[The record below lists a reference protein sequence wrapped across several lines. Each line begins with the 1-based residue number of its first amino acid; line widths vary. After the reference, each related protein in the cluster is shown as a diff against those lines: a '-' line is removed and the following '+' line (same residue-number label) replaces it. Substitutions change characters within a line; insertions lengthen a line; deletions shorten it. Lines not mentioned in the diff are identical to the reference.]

1 MNTKNDVITKQ
12 LHFCNLFFKPTSCK
26 IIFIIEIAYVKN
38 KLLNLDWKKIGGKW
52 KPLVLFILQTRP
64 ARFNKIKQLLP
75 GISSN
80 SLSRCLYEMERNGLI
95 YRDTNMHA
103 SYHLTDNG
111 NKICVM
117 LIEIKKIVERL
128 PDL

>member
-1 MNTKNDVITKQ
+1 MQ
-12 LHFCNLFFKPTSCK
+12 H
-26 IIFIIEIAYVKN
+26 E
-38 KLLNLDWKKIGGKW
+38 LLNINRKKIGGKW

-64 ARFNKIKQLLP
+64 ARFNKIKQLLY

-80 SLSRCLYEMERNGLI
+80 SLSRCLVEMERNGLI
-95 YRDTNMHA
+95 YRDTKMHA

-111 NKICVM
+111 KKICALM
-117 LIEIKKIVERL
+117 IEIKKIVERL

>member
-1 MNTKNDVITKQ
+1 V
-12 LHFCNLFFKPTSCK
+12 LRYL
-26 IIFIIEIAYVKN
+26 IIE
-38 KLLNLDWKKIGGKW
+38 LSFLQHERLNINRKKIGGKW

-80 SLSRCLYEMERNGLI
+80 SLSRCLDEMERNGLI
-95 YRDTNMHA
+95 YRDTKMHA
-103 SYHLTDNG
+103 SYQLTDNG
-111 NKICVM
+111 SKICVM
-117 LIEIKKIVERL
+117 LIEIKIIVERL